1 MAGPAVSTPLSS
13 PQSPGV
19 CEVFLEAL
27 RDGAVALD
35 ADGCIRYHNACFARL
50 VGAEGG
56 SLTGRS
62 FVELVAPDLRDDL
75 AALSVTAPEVL
86 ETRLGNTVP
95 GIPVRLSTQPG
106 VLHGQPF
113 ACIVVTPLP
122 GDAAMDQPLDAA
134 VRLHADILSSIDEGI
149 VVYDRDLRCIA
160 RNAFMERFTGI
171 PSAEVIGT
179 RAWDG
184 DRKPLSPEVRDAILR
199 ARSGEV
205 VHIPTPVPRRYG
217 THDILPSD
225 IDPDTRGVLWQRLTY
240 QPYRNDAGEILGVM
254 TVVHDIT
261 RRRRIEHAL
270 QSIETQ
276 FRRFSEAIHDV
287 LWIVDL
293 REGIRF
299 VFASAAYE
307 RLWGRPLDA
316 LHADAGEWFAGVH
329 VDDRAGLEA
338 AFRDRALRD
347 NDVREYRVVR
357 PDGTTRWIR
366 DRSFLIHDAD
376 GRTLHL
382 AGIAEDDT
390 DRHEAQEALREGE
403 RRLRLALD
411 ASRLGTWDHDLVTDV
426 LSEDDRTRALYGMHG
441 GASGLAA
448 LEEVLHPD
456 DRERLR
462 VAVSA
467 ALSRPEDQAQFAIEY
482 RIVHPDGLVRWI
494 AANGRVIF
502 ANVGGERRPVRLIG
516 TSQDVT
522 ERESA
527 ELARQEVEARFR
539 ATFEQAAV
547 GIGHV
552 GPDGR
557 WLRVNGRLCEIVGYE
572 RSSLIGLR
580 VQDLTHPDDVPRER
594 DAIADL
600 VAGRSGS
607 YALEKRYLRADGQV
621 RWVAITV
628 SLVRDAQGAPDYFI
642 RVAEDIQRRKDA
654 EDALNDRERKLR
666 AIVQNSPAVI
676 YMKDTDGRYV
686 LINPN
691 FERVFSKTASE
702 VLGHTDE
709 TVIPKAIAVVI
720 RAHEQEVIRART
732 RGTFEQVVPLDGAD
746 HTFALYLFPV
756 LDDEGVPL
764 FVCAIALDITERRR
778 TDQALRES
786 EQHHRTL
793 VTALSD
799 GVFVAQERRFVFAN
813 PAFARILG
821 YESEALAGR
830 RFDEVVVPEFL
841 ALWNNRFEQRIAG
854 GAEPPPQYELK
865 LKTRDDG
872 PAVWVELRAN
882 RIAYNG
888 KPAVLGIV
896 HDVTDRRRVE
906 EEIRRLNTTLE
917 QRVHERTAELR
928 AANEELESFAY
939 AVSHDLRAP
948 LRAMTGFSRALIEDH
963 GDQLVGDARTYLDQ
977 IILGGRH
984 MGELIDG
991 LLQLSRSTR
1000 GELRRG
1006 PVDISGVAE
1015 RILDELARHEPH
1027 RQVRVIVAP
1036 GLQADADVRMLEV
1049 VMQNLLSNAWKYTS
1063 KTPAAEI
1070 RVEAATMDGMPA
1082 FRVADNGAG
1091 FDMAHAGKLFQPFQ
1105 RLHRHDEFPG
1115 IGIGLA
1121 TAQRIVHRHGGR
1133 IRATSAPG
1141 GGASMEFCLPGK
1153 GDAEPEFSVAAP

>member
-1 MAGPAVSTPLSS
+1 MAGLGVLTPLSS

-19 CEVFLEAL
+19 CEVLLEAL
-27 RDGAVALD
+27 RDGAVVID
-35 ADGCIRYHNACFARL
+35 ADGRIRHHNASFARL

-56 SLTGRS
+56 SLTGRQ
-62 FVELVAPDLRDDL
+62 FAEFMAPDLCDDL
-75 AALSVTAPEVL
+75 APLSATAPEVR
-86 ETRLGNTVP
+86 ETRLGTGV
-95 GIPVRLSTQPG
+95 PVRLSTQPSA
-106 VLHGQPF
+106 LDGQPV
-113 ACIVVTPLP
+113 ACVIVTHLA
-122 GDAAMDQPLDAA
+122 GGAARDQAFEA
-134 VRLHADILSSIDEGI
+134 SVRFHADILSSIDEGI

-171 PSAEVIGT
+171 PSADVIGT
-179 RAWDG
+179 RAWDD
-184 DRKPLSPEVRDAILR
+184 DRKLLSPEVRDAILR
-199 ARSGEV
+199 ARGGEV
-205 VHIPTPVPRRYG
+205 VRIARPVPRRYG

-225 IDPDTRGVLWQRLTY
+225 TDPDTPGVVWQRLTY

-261 RRRRIEHAL
+261 QRRRMEHAL

-338 AFRDRALRD
+338 AFRDRATRE

-366 DRSFLIHDAD
+366 DRSFLIHDSD

-390 DRHEAQEALREGE
+390 DRHEALEAFREGE

-411 ASRLGTWDHDLVTDV
+411 ASRLGAWEHDLVTDV
-426 LSEDDRTRALYGMHG
+426 LTGDDRTRALYGVPG
-441 GASGLAA
+441 GADAFSAFI
-448 LEEVLHPD
+448 EVLHPD
-456 DRERLR
+456 DRER
-462 VAVSA
+462 VQSAVST
-467 ALSRPEDQAQFAIEY
+467 ALRRPEDLAQFSIEY

-494 AANGRVIF
+494 AANGRVVF

-516 TSQDVT
+516 TSQDIT

-527 ELARQEVEARFR
+527 ESARQEVEARFR

-572 RSSLIGLR
+572 RSALVGVR
-580 VQDLTHPDDVPRER
+580 VQDLTHPDDVPQEQV
-594 DAIADL
+594 AIAEL
-600 VAGRSGS
+600 VAGRSSS

-621 RWVAITV
+621 RWVAMTV
-628 SLVRDAQGAPDYFI
+628 SLVRDARGAPDYFI
-642 RVAEDIQRRKDA
+642 LVAEDIQRRKDA
-654 EDALNDRERKLR
+654 EAALGDRERKLR

-676 YMKDTDGRYV
+676 YMKDIDGRFV
-686 LINPN
+686 LVNPN
-691 FERVFSKTASE
+691 FERVFSKSATE
-702 VLGHTDE
+702 VLGHTGDD
-709 TVIPKAIAVVI
+709 VVPRAIAEVM
-720 RAHEQEVIRART
+720 RAQEQEVIRAGT
-732 RGTFEQVVPLDGAD
+732 RGVFEQVVTLAGREC
-746 HTFALYLFPV
+746 TFASYLFPV
-756 LDDEGVPL
+756 PDDEGRPA
-764 FVCAIALDITERRR
+764 FVCAIALDITERKR

-786 EQHHRTL
+786 EQYHRTL
-793 VTALSD
+793 VDALAD

-813 PAFARILG
+813 PAFGRMLG
-821 YESEALAGR
+821 YESDGLAGR
-830 RFDEVVVPEFL
+830 RFDEVVVAEFL
-841 ALWNNRFEQRIAG
+841 ALWTTRFEQRIAG
-854 GAEPPPQYELK
+854 GVEPPRQYELQ
-865 LKTRDDG
+865 LRSRDDG

-882 RIAYNG
+882 RLAYGG

-896 HDVTDRRRVE
+896 HDVTERRRVE

-963 GDQLVGDARTYLDQ
+963 GDQLDGEARTYLDQ

-1006 PVDISGVAE
+1006 PVDVSGIAE
-1015 RILDELARHEPH
+1015 RILGELARHEPH

-1063 KTPAAEI
+1063 KTPDAEI
-1070 RVEAATMDGMPA
+1070 RVEMTTMDGTPA
-1082 FRVADNGAG
+1082 IRVADNGAG
-1091 FDMAHAGKLFQPFQ
+1091 FDMAHAEKLFQPFQ
-1105 RLHRHDEFPG
+1105 RLHRQDEFPG

-1121 TAQRIVHRHGGR
+1121 TARRIVHRHGGW

-1141 GGASMEFCLPGK
+1141 GGASMEFCLPSK
-1153 GDAEPEFSVAAP
+1153 GEAETESADAAT